1 MLRSRCWMLDVRCW
15 LRMRFR
21 AATTAPEI
29 ERGAGELAF
38 RRASGSESSSRRSR
52 ISMAPPA
59 ILPAFSACATS
70 SAEFLDIKRSV
81 PTVALVEASSLN
93 ATRFSSCESSAKI
106 VGQTPWSARV
116 PLDPLFATGSISS
129 KREGRPGG
137 RPRTGGPP
145 HNFCRPSG
153 HGKNERH

>member
-1 MLRSRCWMLDVRCW
+1 MWGGL
-15 LRMRFR
+15 
-21 AATTAPEI
+21 
-29 ERGAGELAF
+29 
-38 RRASGSESSSRRSR
+38 
-52 ISMAPPA
+52 
-59 ILPAFSACATS
+59 LPGYQ
-70 SAEFLDIKRSV
+70 
-81 PTVALVEASSLN
+81 PN
-93 ATRFSSCESSAKI
+93 ATRFSSCENSAKI

-153 HGKNERH
+153 HGKNERHWADSLRYLVTKPTMAAQLAQPSVPNRCQMEKRRSEEHTSELQS